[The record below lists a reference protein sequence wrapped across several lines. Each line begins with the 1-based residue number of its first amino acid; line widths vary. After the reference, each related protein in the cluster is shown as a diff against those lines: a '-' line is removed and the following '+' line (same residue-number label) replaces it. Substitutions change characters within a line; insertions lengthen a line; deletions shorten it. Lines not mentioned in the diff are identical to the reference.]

1 MVNKKIVTRFSIFL
15 ITFTLLLSLLAG
27 LYFYRGSVRSNLT
40 SSSCNT
46 LENIT
51 EQQRLAFLSKLQDQ
65 KNSIRTYAS
74 FFEYNTSFEED
85 LLPALNVIAKNS
97 TFSYITIAFPDGS
110 AVENTGLYL
119 NVSDRDYFTRAL
131 AGETVISNPI
141 ISKLT
146 AEDVVAFATPI
157 IQQNKITAVLIG
169 IYKVQKLSDMLLPS
183 FDGSGYTYITTGRG
197 EIIVKTKGLGNL
209 NLYNN
214 LFDTLMVLDTFQY
227 DNYDTILEKVY
238 ANKSGRS
245 EYFFRDGKKL
255 MEYKPIGMN
264 GWYIFSIMPES
275 TVIAQAAPI
284 MTSTYVLAGGIV
296 FIFILLLL
304 YIGVSQK
311 RHMKE
316 LSNIAFV
323 DKLTGAATRKKF
335 QITATEV
342 LDSSMQ
348 GYAVV
353 ILDIDKFK
361 VLNDTLGYACGDKL
375 LICISNILTKNLHRE
390 ECFGRCDSD
399 EYYLLLEYEDDDSIK
414 NRVLSLLT
422 AIESEFEATIDSSYN
437 LVVCAGIYAITEPIE
452 SINIL
457 CDKAKHAQ
465 QLIKGSQL
473 SNVSF
478 YSEELRNHIL
488 SEKLVENKMYDAL
501 EAGDFML
508 FLQPKYRLSDESI
521 CGAEALVRWD
531 RGNSFTLYPDQFIPV
546 FEKNGFIVKLD
557 FYMLEK
563 SCAFIK
569 EWIDSGITPV
579 PISINF
585 SRLHLKS
592 INFVDDIARIVE
604 KYQVPPQYIEIE
616 LTEST
621 MLGNDNM
628 LISVLS
634 HLHEHGFTLSMDDFG
649 SGYSSLGLLKSLPVD
664 SLKLDRTFFTEYND
678 LERAKTVISSMISM
692 AKKLGI
698 CTVAEGVET
707 REHVDLLIE
716 LDCDIVQ
723 GYYFA
728 KPMQSSELSEFLA
741 KNRKD

>member
-1 MVNKKIVTRFSIFL
+1 MIYKKLVTRFSIFL
-15 ITFTLLLSLLAG
+15 IIFVLLLSLLVG
-27 LYFYRGSVRSNLT
+27 LYFYRGSVQSNLT
-40 SSSCNT
+40 NSSGNT

-65 KNSIRTYAS
+65 KNAIRTYAS
-74 FFEYNTSFEED
+74 FFEYSTTFEED
-85 LLPALNVIAKNS
+85 LLPALDIIVKNS
-97 TFSYITIAFPDGS
+97 TFAYITIAFPDGS

-119 NVSDRDYFTRAL
+119 DVSDRDYFVRAL

-157 IQQNKITAVLIG
+157 IQQDKITAVLIG

-183 FDGSGYTYITTGRG
+183 FDGSGYTYITTDRG

-214 LFDTLMVLDTFQY
+214 LFDSLMVLDTFQY
-227 DNYDTILEKVY
+227 DDYDTIIENVY

-255 MEYKPIGMN
+255 MEYKPIGIN

-275 TVIAQAAPI
+275 TIIGQAAPI
-284 MTSTYVLAGGIV
+284 MANTYFLAGGII
-296 FIFILLLL
+296 FIFSLLLV
-304 YIGVSQK
+304 YIGLAQK

-342 LDSSMQ
+342 LDSSTQ

-353 ILDIDKFK
+353 LLDIDKFK
-361 VLNDTLGYACGDKL
+361 ILNDTLGYACGDKL
-375 LICISNILTKNLHRE
+375 LIYISNILMQSLHGE

-399 EYYLLLEYEDDDSIK
+399 EYYLLLEYQSDESIK
-414 NRVLSLLT
+414 ARLLSLI
-422 AIESEFEATIDSSYN
+422 AEIESQFEANIDSNYN
-437 LVVCAGIYAITEPIE
+437 LVFCAGIYAITEPIE
-452 SINIL
+452 SINVL

-473 SNVSF
+473 SNISF
-478 YSEELRNHIL
+478 YSEELRNQIL
-488 SEKLVENKMYDAL
+488 SEKLVENRMYDAL
-501 EAGDFML
+501 EDGDFML
-508 FLQPKYRLSDESI
+508 FLQPKYKLSDESI

-569 EWIDSGITPV
+569 EWIDNGITPV

-585 SRLHLKS
+585 SRLHLKNN
-592 INFVDDIARIVE
+592 NFVNDIARIVN
-604 KYQVPPQYIEIE
+604 KYQIPPKYIEIE

-621 MLGNDNM
+621 MLDNENM
-628 LISVLS
+628 LINVLS
-634 HLHEHGFTLSMDDFG
+634 HLHEYGFTLSMDDFG

-707 REHVDLLIE
+707 REHIDLLNE

-728 KPMQSSELSEFLA
+728 KPMQSEELREFLA
-741 KNRKD
+741 KNRKN